1 MLIKLLE
8 DERFPEQWRKLST
21 LSSVIGSNNE
31 TTKRLLIEVEARG
44 SESNNELW
52 GLTKY
57 HPLDQTAT

>member
-1 MLIKLLE
+1 MLE

-52 GLTKY
+52 GLIKH